1 MTNIKNG
8 STPGKVTPNKKAAG
22 GYHTTTATN
31 SVSHTDST
39 GSDPAQLHLDLGGKH
54 AAAPPAA
61 RRPARRIS
69 TSTTSTTST
78 PQPNDKPGSKI
89 ATMLGLLFRG
99 NSLNRFEAENHHD
112 HCLHS
117 TVSTLQND
125 YGILIAR
132 KSETV
137 PCLRGRSRVR
147 CMRYWLDTSPVNTA
161 AARALLS
168 MLEKRA

>member
-1 MTNIKNG
+1 MTNIKSG
-8 STPGKVTPNKKAAG
+8 STPGKVTPKRKAAG
-22 GYHTTTATN
+22 GIKSTTATN

-54 AAAPPAA
+54 AAAPPTA
-61 RRPARRIS
+61 RRPVRRIS
-69 TSTTSTTST
+69 TSTTL
-78 PQPNDKPGSKI
+78 PNDKPGTKLETI
-89 ATMLGLLFRG
+89 LLQFLMGR
-99 NSLNRFEAENHHD
+99 NMNRFEAEHYHD

-132 KSETV
+132 QSETI
-137 PCLRGRSRVR
+137 PCLRGRSSVR
-147 CMRYWLDTSPVNTA
+147 CMRYWLDTSPDNIT